1 MLSGRYDAAAEP
13 PAWTVLPMTVD
24 AASALVERVSV
35 VSLAERAALAVV
47 SEGGAGC
54 SGSVLA
60 TCLRCVL
67 C

>member
-1 MLSGRYDAAAEP
+1 MDGVADDGGR
-13 PAWTVLPMTVD
+13 
-24 AASALVERVSV
+24 SFGFGGVSV